1 MLKLAFRNIL
11 RHYFRTTMTLAAIA
25 FGVIG
30 LILSGGFSHDVYEQ
44 LGEALIHSQSG
55 HIQISKAG
63 FHAKGTRNPERYLLD
78 DPDTLRRIVSAMPA
92 VMDEMA
98 RVNFSGLINNGRT
111 DWSIVGEG
119 IEAEKEALLGSQLK
133 ITSGRQLSEADT
145 NGVLLGQGVAKALK
159 LRPGDQV
166 TLLVNVGEGA
176 LNNLDFEVIGIF
188 QTFSADFDARAVR
201 IPLAAAKD
209 LLATSHI
216 NTLVLSLHKTS
227 ETQSI
232 ASSIRSKLDASVFEV
247 NTWIDLNDFYAS
259 TVELYER
266 QFGVL
271 RLIILILVLLSVANS
286 VNMSIFE
293 RLGEFGTMMALGN
306 HQLHIF
312 RLLLVENALLGIIGG
327 ALGALFGV
335 ALAYVI
341 STIGIPMPPPPN
353 ANIGYT
359 AHILI
364 IPSIVF
370 DAFLIGAFATF
381 LAAIIPAWRVSRV
394 RVDEALRLNI

>member
-1 MLKLAFRNIL
+1 MLKLALRNIL
-11 RHYFRTTMTLAAIA
+11 RHRFRTTMTLAAIA

-30 LILSGGFSHDVYEQ
+30 LILSGGFSHDVYTQ

-55 HIQISKAG
+55 HIQVSRAG

-78 DPDTLRRIVSAMPA
+78 DPDTLRTIVRAMPE
-92 VMDEMA
+92 VLDEMA

-119 IEAEKEALLGSQLK
+119 IEAEKEAELGSHLK
-133 ITSGRQLSEADT
+133 ITSGRQLSKTDT
-145 NGVLLGQGVAKALK
+145 NGILLGQGVANALK
-159 LRPGDQV
+159 LSPGDQIM
-166 TLLVNVGEGA
+166 LLVNIGEGA
-176 LNNLDFEVIGIF
+176 LNNLDFEVVGVF

-209 LLATSHI
+209 LLASSRI
-216 NTLVLSLHKTS
+216 NTLVLSLRKTS
-227 ETQSI
+227 ETQST
-232 ASSIRSKLDASVFEV
+232 ASSLRNNLNTSVFEV
-247 NTWIDLNDFYAS
+247 NTWTDLNDFYAS

-271 RLIILILVLLSVANS
+271 RLIILTLVLLSVANS

-312 RLLLVENALLGIIGG
+312 RLLLVENALLGVIGG

-335 ALAYVI
+335 ALAQIV
-341 STIGIPMPPPPN
+341 SLIGIPMPPPPN
-353 ANIGYT
+353 ANVGYT

-364 IPSIVF
+364 IPSIIF
-370 DAFLIGAFATF
+370 DAFLVGTVATV
-381 LAAIIPAWRVSRV
+381 LAAIAPAWRVSKV